1 MAILSTPV
9 EKAEKRLTD
18 IRADIE
24 SARGRLGTGLDF
36 EAAFALREEIALLER
51 KEAAAVEALGTAKA
65 MEAKAA
71 AEAEKAKE
79 VAEVEAYRRDA
90 KREVPGL
97 LNKYAKHAEAAAA
110 ALTEL
115 DAHVS
120 KASRINALA
129 RKHGVPGVTDGEEL
143 FRGKPTRV
151 TPAQYEE
158 RDVVR
163 AANGRQVREF
173 WEVRGEL
180 HSHHGPC
187 TKQRERVEVRG
198 QTVEPGGIPGG
209 RIATAVRLVN
219 LKGQQIWPVRR

>member
-9 EKAEKRLTD
+9 EKAEKRLTN

-24 SARGRLGTGLDF
+24 SARARLGTGLDF

-51 KEAAAVEALGTAKA
+51 KEAAAVEALCTAKA

-71 AEAEKAKE
+71 AEAERAKE
-79 VAEVEAYRRDA
+79 LAEVEAYRREA
-90 KREVPGL
+90 KREVPAL
-97 LNKYAKHAEAAAA
+97 FTKYAKHAEGAAA
-110 ALTEL
+110 ALSEI

-120 KASRINALA
+120 KVGRINALA
-129 RKHGVPGVTDGEEL
+129 RKHGVAGVTDGEQL
-143 FRGKPTRV
+143 FRGTPTRFI
-151 TPAQYEE
+151 PAQYEE

-163 AANGRQVREF
+163 AANGRHVHEF
-173 WEVRGEL
+173 WDVHGVF

-187 TKQRERVEVRG
+187 TGQRERVEIRG

-209 RIATAVRLVN
+209 RIAPDVRHVN
-219 LKGQQIWPVRR
+219 LKGDKIWPVRR